1 MHVSR
6 YGIDQQ
12 RVRKGLA
19 QPRAWHAGDAT
30 ASPEPGRGMRG
41 SLSDSQTT
49 SVARQARPLSARM
62 RTRAHGETIGRS
74 NSSATVTHLALVG
87 AFLFLVSFFE
97 SLTLIVELSVILAK
111 SGAISLAEA
120 GVKQM

>member
-1 MHVSR
+1 
-6 YGIDQQ
+6 
-12 RVRKGLA
+12 
-19 QPRAWHAGDAT
+19 
-30 ASPEPGRGMRG
+30 MRG

-97 SLTLIVELSVILAK
+97 SLIVELSFILAVNVA
-111 SGAISLAEA
+111 GALFIAEA